1 MTQHQGA
8 PGLFEQTD
16 VDSRGVV
23 IFLVSLLASL
33 VLVLALVW
41 GLWRVLAWMR
51 ASEGPF
57 PQPQA
62 SQLPPAPRIQANPPL
77 DLWRLRA
84 HEDSVLN
91 SYGLVD
97 RQTGA
102 VRIPIGRAMDLV
114 AQRGL
119 PVRTETGAAPTAAGT
134 GPESGGPQTGQP
146 MPRMTPVPGGET
158 R

>member
-1 MTQHQGA
+1 MTGHQGA
-8 PGLFEQTD
+8 PGLFEHTD

-33 VLVLALVW
+33 VLVLALMW
-41 GLWRVLAWMR
+41 GLWRVLAWTR

-84 HEDSVLN
+84 HE
-91 SYGLVD
+91 
-97 RQTGA
+97 GA
-102 VRIPIGRAMDLV
+102 VLDTYGWVDQQAGVLRIPIGRAMDLV

-119 PVRTETGAAPTAAGT
+119 PVRTETGAAPTAPET

-146 MPRMTPVPGGET
+146 MPRVTPVPEK